1 MGTFAYYV
9 TMRAIASSHLIYAAL
24 VGVTS
29 LRADRVFFATYLI
42 DKKAICL
49 FYLKGVFV
57 LKVIIYYFLNYILY
71 KPIQHMN
78 I

>member
-42 DKKAICL
+42 DKKGNLSLLLKESFCFKSDNLL
-49 FYLKGVFV
+49 FFKLY
-57 LKVIIYYFLNYILY
+57 II
-71 KPIQHMN
+71 
-78 I
+78 